1 MIKKVALTTI
11 FTIGILLQGCSHS
24 KHNDNK
30 QAQENSLIAS
40 NQYVL
45 KSLNNQTY
53 TIVNQANQYQ
63 LQNTKAKLVIID
75 LFATW
80 CPPCR
85 AEASRLAEIQ
95 ALYPKAIKIIG
106 LSVQRNITPSKLKL
120 FRQNYGATYT
130 LLYSNKNQELASMIA
145 QTIPNLPANFPI
157 PLMAIYKNGVLVK
170 YFIGAAPQE
179 MILSTIKTLLK

>member
-1 MIKKVALTTI
+1 MFKKIVLSSILTA
-11 FTIGILLQGCSHS
+11 GILLQGCSHS
-24 KHNDNK
+24 NHNNNQ
-30 QAQENSLIAS
+30 QAQENNLIAS
-40 NQYVL
+40 TKYTL

-53 TIVNQANQYQ
+53 TIINQGNEYR
-63 LQNTKAKLVIID
+63 LQNSKAKLVIID

-95 ALYPKAIKIIG
+95 ALYPKAIKIVGI
-106 LSVQRNITPSKLKL
+106 SVQRDITPEKLKK
-120 FRQNYGATYT
+120 FRQDYGATYT
-130 LLYSNKNQELASMIA
+130 LLYSNQNQELASMIA